1 MHPLVCYFGCCPAQL
16 KTLLSLKHSMFFSV
30 FPTLKKE
37 RKEEEKNLQHS
48 YSQYIKRE
56 IGFIFDEEVLQWGNV
71 TISVGKCLHWIIKI
85 FKEREN
91 FPKLFKNL
99 HKGPPTNDNFFKV
112 EIALKMYKS
121 SQKNTIKWLEPYQT
135 PSGFKFQ

>member
-1 MHPLVCYFGCCPAQL
+1 M
-16 KTLLSLKHSMFFSV
+16 
-30 FPTLKKE
+30 
-37 RKEEEKNLQHS
+37 R
-48 YSQYIKRE
+48 R
-56 IGFIFDEEVLQWGNV
+56 FDSGGNV

-85 FKEREN
+85 FKEREI

-99 HKGPPTNDNFFKV
+99 HKGPPTNDNFFKA

>member
-1 MHPLVCYFGCCPAQL
+1 MFAILVVALNNFKSYSHSN
-16 KTLLSLKHSMFFSV
+16 TSMFISV
-30 FPTLKKE
+30 FPTLKRKE
-37 RKEEEKNLQHS
+37 REEKKNFSLVTANTL
-48 YSQYIKRE
+48 KRDLVY
-56 IGFIFDEEVLQWGNV
+56 FDEEVLQLGNV

-85 FKEREN
+85 FKDREI
-91 FPKLFKNL
+91 FTKLFKNL